1 MAWTEL
7 VKMALLGT
15 EKLPLQTSV
24 LPKKIQDI
32 LDTSPENDR
41 EAAFLKAAAL
51 TWLYEKAGQKPYR
64 TPLPDIAVAPEEN
77 APIAPP
83 QYIALLRR
91 ILSEEKLPIHLILS
105 LLCQKMATKNILI
118 PSDLLVSILT
128 VAEKTD
134 LKKKPNLL
142 QRVIGERGKWLAQ
155 FNKKWAFLTP
165 KPVEMLWN
173 EGSNAERR
181 DVLEALRQTDPSQA
195 FAYMRQVWNE
205 INATER
211 RGFLKILERYPHDDA
226 TELAFVEQLFEE
238 LSDAQA
244 MKKDINRQMRE
255 DVVMILLLNPKSN
268 LYGFVLENVK
278 KYAKIEKK
286 LLGLSSKTKIVLPQG
301 EDDFFNVLNLER
313 LFGVK
318 KTASETVA
326 EFMMR
331 QFLTMLHPQFWE
343 TILTNYWPE
352 DVKIIADTEGVSK
365 EFKKNALAYLAV
377 AASKSKHKK
386 VALDILKTAEIT
398 PVTLSLFGLL
408 TDEELGKMAFEKLT
422 DQNFADFVDAL
433 RSRNKIWSRS
443 FSQLIIKYLAQPNDH
458 IRRNAEAAKNACLH
472 FDPSVLNELYDL
484 SRQEFSDYKG
494 QILRGE
500 LVFPM
505 IKLLEYRL
513 EMDRLV

>member
-24 LPKKIQDI
+24 LPTKIQES
-32 LDTSPENDR
+32 LDTTPENDR

-51 TWLYEKAGQKPYR
+51 TWLYEKAGHKPDR
-64 TPLPDIAVAPEEN
+64 TPLPNIAVAPAETL
-77 APIAPP
+77 PIAPP
-83 QYIALLRR
+83 QYKLLLNR
-91 ILSEEKLPIHLILS
+91 ILGEEKLPIHLILS
-105 LLCQKMATKNILI
+105 VLCQKMASKNVLM
-118 PSDLLVSILT
+118 PPDLLVQILT
-128 VAEKTD
+128 IAEKTD
-134 LKKKPNLL
+134 LKKRSDLL

-165 KPVEMLWN
+165 KPVETLWN

-181 DVLEALRQTDPSQA
+181 EVLDALRQTDPSQA
-195 FAYMRQVWNE
+195 FAYMSQVWDE

-211 RGFLKILERYPHDDA
+211 RGFLKILEKYPSDDA
-226 TELAFVEQLFEE
+226 AELAFLERFFEE
-238 LSDAQA
+238 LSNEKA
-244 MKKDINRQMRE
+244 MQKDINRQMRE
-255 DVVMILLLNPKSN
+255 DVVSILLLNPQSKLYAFVFEN
-268 LYGFVLENVK
+268 LK
-278 KYAKIEKK
+278 KYVKTEKK
-286 LLGLSSKTKIVLPQG
+286 LLGLSSKTKITLPQG
-301 EDDFFNVLNLER
+301 EDDFFNLVNLDR

-365 EFKKNALAYLAV
+365 DFKKNALAYLAV
-377 AASKSKHKK
+377 AASKSRHKK

-398 PVTLSLFGLL
+398 PITLSLFSLL

-433 RSRNKIWSRS
+433 RGRNKIWSRS
-443 FSQLIIKYLAQPNDH
+443 FSQLIIKYLAQPNDYV
-458 IRRNAEAAKNACLH
+458 RRNAEAAKNACLH
-472 FDPSVLNELYDL
+472 FDPAVLNELYDL
-484 SRQEFSDYKG
+484 SRQDFSDYKG
-494 QILRGE
+494 QILRSE

>member
-1 MAWTEL
+1 MAWNEL

-24 LPKKIQDI
+24 LPQKIQETFDK
-32 LDTSPENDR
+32 SPENDR

-51 TWLYEKAGQKPYR
+51 TWLYEKAGQKPDR
-64 TPLPDIAVAPEEN
+64 TPLPDIAAAPAETL
-77 APIAPP
+77 PQAPP
-83 QYIALLRR
+83 QYKTLLNR
-91 ILSEEKLPIHLILS
+91 ILSEDKLPIHLILS
-105 LLCQKMATKNILI
+105 VLCQKMAAKNVLM
-118 PSDLLVSILT
+118 PPDLLVPILT
-128 VAEKTD
+128 IAEKTD
-134 LKKKPNLL
+134 LKRKPDLL

-155 FNKKWAFLTP
+155 FNKKWVFLTP
-165 KPVEMLWN
+165 KPVETLWN

-181 DVLEALRQTDPSQA
+181 EVLDALRQTDPSQA
-195 FAYMRQVWNE
+195 FAYMRQVWDE

-211 RGFLKILERYPHDDA
+211 RGFLKILEKYPSDDVA
-226 TELAFVEQLFEE
+226 ELRFLERFFEE
-238 LSDAQA
+238 LSDEKA

-255 DVVMILLLNPKSN
+255 DVVTILLLNPQSN
-268 LYGFVLENVK
+268 LYAFVLENLRKYVK
-278 KYAKIEKK
+278 TEKK
-286 LLGLSSKTKIVLPQG
+286 LLGLSSKTKITVPQG
-301 EDDFFNVLNLER
+301 EDDFFNVVNLER

-326 EFMMR
+326 EFMFR
-331 QFLTMLHPQFWE
+331 QLLTLLHPQFWE

-377 AASKSKHKK
+377 AAAKSRHKK
-386 VALDILKTAEIT
+386 VALDILKTADIT

-484 SRQEFSDYKG
+484 SRQDFSDYKG

>member
-1 MAWTEL
+1 MAWNEL

-15 EKLPLQTSV
+15 EKLPLQTAV
-24 LPKKIQDI
+24 LPNKIREI
-32 LDTSPENDR
+32 LEQSPENDR

-51 TWLYEKAGQKPYR
+51 TWLYQKAGQKPDR

-77 APIAPP
+77 AAIAPP

-91 ILSEEKLPIHLILS
+91 ILGEEKLPIHLILS
-105 LLCQKMATKNILI
+105 LLCQKMAAKNVLI
-118 PSDLLVSILT
+118 PPDLLVSILT
-128 VAEKTD
+128 VAEKTE
-134 LKKKPNLL
+134 LKKKTDLL
-142 QRVIGERGKWLAQ
+142 QKVIGERGKWLAQ

-165 KPVEMLWN
+165 KPIEMLWN

-181 DVLEALRQTDPSQA
+181 DMLEALRQTDPQQA
-195 FAYMRQVWNE
+195 FAYMSQVWNE

-211 RGFLKILERYPHDDA
+211 RGFLKILDKYPSDDA
-226 TELAFVEQLFEE
+226 AELAFLERFFEE
-238 LSDAQA
+238 LSAEKA
-244 MKKDINRQMRE
+244 MQKDINRQMRA
-255 DVVMILLLNPKSN
+255 DIVSILLLNPQSK
-268 LYGFVLENVK
+268 LYGFVLENLK
-278 KYAKIEKK
+278 KYVKIERK
-286 LLGLSSKTKIVLPQG
+286 LLGLSSKTKIIIPQG
-301 EDDFFNVLNLER
+301 EDNFFNVVNLER

-331 QFLTMLHPQFWE
+331 QFLTLLHPQFWE
-343 TILTNYWPE
+343 TILTNYWAE

-365 EFKKNALAYLAV
+365 DFKKNALAYLAV
-377 AASKSKHKK
+377 AAAKSRHKK

-398 PVTLSLFGLL
+398 PVTLSLFSLL

-458 IRRNAEAAKNACLH
+458 IRRNAEAAKNACRH

-484 SRQEFSDYKG
+484 SRQDFSDYKG
-494 QILRGE
+494 QILRSE

-505 IKLLEYRL
+505 IKSLEYRL
-513 EMDRLV
+513 EIERLV

>member
-1 MAWTEL
+1 MAWSEL

-32 LDTSPENDR
+32 LEKSPENNR
-41 EAAFLKAAAL
+41 ESAFLKATAL
-51 TWLYEKAGQKPYR
+51 TWLYEKAGQLPDR
-64 TPLPDIAVAPEEN
+64 TPLPNIAAAPEEFLQ
-77 APIAPP
+77 IGTP
-83 QYIALLRR
+83 QYKTVLSR
-91 ILSEEKLPIHLILS
+91 ILGEEKLPIHLIIS
-105 LLCQKMATKNILI
+105 LLLEKMADKNRIVS
-118 PSDLLVSILT
+118 PDLLVPILT
-128 VAEKTD
+128 IIEKTD
-134 LKKKPNLL
+134 LKKKTDLI
-142 QRVIGERGKWLAQ
+142 QRVVGERGKWLAQ

-165 KPVEMLWN
+165 KSVENIWQ
-173 EGSNAERR
+173 EGSNTERR
-181 DVLEALRQTDPSQA
+181 ELLETLRQTDPTQA
-195 FAYMRQVWNE
+195 FGYMIQVWDE

-211 RGFLKILERYPHDDA
+211 RGFLKLLERYPNDDA
-226 TELAFVEQLFEE
+226 AELAFVERSFEE

-244 MKKDINRQMRE
+244 MKKDVNRQMRE
-255 DVVMILLLNPKSN
+255 DAVSILLLNPKSN
-268 LYGFVLENVK
+268 LYAFVLENIK
-278 KYAKIEKK
+278 KYVKTERK
-286 LLGLSSKTKIVLPQG
+286 LMGLVSKTKITLPQG
-301 EDDFFNVLNLER
+301 ADDFFNAANLEL

-318 KTASETVA
+318 STASETIA

-331 QFLTMLHPQFWE
+331 QFLTLLHPQFWE
-343 TILTNYWPE
+343 TILTNFWAE
-352 DVKIIADTEGVSK
+352 DVKIITDTEGVSS

-443 FSQLIIKYLAQPNDH
+443 FSSLIIKYLAQPNDH
-458 IRRNAEAAKNACLH
+458 IRRNAEAAKNACRH
-472 FDPSVLNELYDL
+472 FDPSILNELYDL

-494 QILRGE
+494 QILRSE

-513 EMDRLV
+513 EIDRLL

>member
-1 MAWTEL
+1 MAWSEL

-24 LPKKIQDI
+24 LPKKIQEI
-32 LDTSPENDR
+32 LEKSPENDR

-51 TWLYEKAGQKPYR
+51 TWLYEKAGQNPDR

-105 LLCQKMATKNILI
+105 VLYKKMATKNVLI
-118 PSDLLVSILT
+118 PPDLLVSILS

-134 LKKKPNLL
+134 LKHKPNLL
-142 QRVIGERGKWLAQ
+142 QHVIGERGKWLAQ

-165 KPVEMLWN
+165 KSAETLWN

-181 DVLEALRQTDPSQA
+181 DVLEALRQTEPKQA
-195 FAYMRQVWNE
+195 FTYMMQVWDE

-211 RGFLKILERYPHDDA
+211 RGFIKILERYPHDDA
-226 TELAFVEQLFEE
+226 AELDFLERFFEE
-238 LSDAQA
+238 LSDEKA
-244 MKKDINRQMRE
+244 MRKEVNRIIRE
-255 DVVMILLLNPKSN
+255 DVVMILLLNPKSK
-268 LYGFVLENVK
+268 LYAFILENFK
-278 KYAKIEKK
+278 KYVKIEKK
-286 LLGLSSKTKIVLPQG
+286 LLGLSSKTKMVLPQG
-301 EDDFFNVLNLER
+301 EDDFFNVMHLER

-343 TILTNYWPE
+343 TILTNYWAE
-352 DVKIIADTEGVSK
+352 DAKIIADTEGVSK
-365 EFKKNALAYLAV
+365 DFKKNALGYLAV

-398 PVTLSLFGLL
+398 PVTLSLFSLL

-484 SRQEFSDYKG
+484 SRQDFSDYKG
-494 QILRGE
+494 QILRSE